1 MFELFKTRRALP
13 FMRNAKPW
21 FAISVIAVL
30 IAVGSLAVRGLNLG
44 IDFTGGTV
52 VEVEYPAVVEVNT
65 VREKLAAVGIVDA
78 IVQTFGTARDVMIR
92 IPVREGLTSAQ
103 VSETV
108 LEALR
113 EREPNVVMKRVEFVG
128 PQVGAELLYDGLLAL
143 IVVTM
148 GIMIYLAVRFEWKF
162 SVGAIAATFHDVI
175 ILFGLFAIFQWNF
188 DLTALA
194 AILAVLGYSVNDTVV
209 VFDRIRENFRRMRK
223 GTPSEV
229 IDDAI
234 TATLSRTILT
244 GATTLLMVGSM
255 LLLGGDVLFFFALAL
270 AIGILVGIYSS
281 IFVASTVTLW
291 LGLTREDFIKV
302 EKKPA
307 QEAQV

>member
-1 MFELFKTRRALP
+1 MFEVFKIRRSLP
-13 FMRNAKPW
+13 FMANAKPS
-21 FAISVIAVL
+21 FAISVLMVV
-30 IAVGSLAVRGLNLG
+30 IAVGALAIRGLNLG

-52 VEVEYPAVVEVNT
+52 IEVAYPEPIEVNT
-65 VREKLAAVGIVDA
+65 VREKLATVNIGDA
-78 IVQTFGTARDVMIR
+78 IVQNFGTARDVMIR

-113 EREPNVVMKRVEFVG
+113 QREPRVEMKRVEFVG
-128 PQVGAELLYDGLLAL
+128 PQVGKELLEDGLLAL
-143 IVVTM
+143 IVVTL
-148 GIMIYLAVRFEWKF
+148 GIMAYLAVRFEWKF

-175 ILFGLFAIFQWNF
+175 IVFGLFAIFQWNF

-223 GTPSEV
+223 ESPAAV

-244 GATTLLMVGSM
+244 GTTTLLMVGAM
-255 LLLGGDVLFFFALAL
+255 LFFGGDVLYFFALAL
-270 AIGILVGIYSS
+270 TIGILVGIYSS
-281 IFVASTVTLW
+281 IFVASTVTMW
-291 LGLTREDFIKV
+291 LGISREDFIKP
-302 EKKPA
+302 EKKQ

>member
-1 MFELFKTRRALP
+1 MFEIYKVTRALP
-13 FMRNAKPW
+13 FMANARPW
-21 FAISVIAVL
+21 FALSVLAVI
-30 IAVGSLAVRGLNLG
+30 IAVGALTMRGLNLG

-52 VEVEYPAVVEVNT
+52 IEVAYPEPIEVNT
-65 VREKLAAVGIVDA
+65 VREKLAAVNMADA
-78 IVQTFGTARDVMIR
+78 IVQNFGTARDVMIR
-92 IPVREGLTSAQ
+92 IPVKEGVTSAQ
-103 VSETV
+103 VSEVV
-108 LEALR
+108 LKALR
-113 EREPNVVMKRVEFVG
+113 EREPKVEMKRVEFVG

-143 IVVTM
+143 IVVTL
-148 GIMIYLAVRFEWKF
+148 GIMTYLAVRFEWKF

-175 ILFGLFAIFQWNF
+175 LVFGLFAIFQWNF

-209 VFDRIRENFRRMRK
+209 VFDRIRENFRRMRRA
-223 GTPSEV
+223 TSAEI

-244 GATTLLMVGSM
+244 GATTMLMVGSM
-255 LLLGGDVLFFFALAL
+255 LFLGGDVLHFFALAL
-270 AIGILVGIYSS
+270 SIGILVGIYSS

-291 LGLTREDFIKV
+291 LGISREDFIKV
-302 EKKPA
+302 EKPQ